1 MLRVGRAGGRLSAVA
16 LAGLLAVVAPLGG
29 CGEQKPK
36 EETVRDVVEA
46 QQRARRVKARADLQ
60 AIQTALQAHYAEQG
74 RFPDRLEALPLVQ
87 DQRIDTS
94 VYAYDPGTGQVSLR
108 EP

>member
-1 MLRVGRAGGRLSAVA
+1 MLKAGRADGWLSAVA
-16 LAGLLAVVAPLGG
+16 LAGLLGVVVPLGG

-36 EETVRDVVEA
+36 EENIRDVVEA
-46 QQRARRVKARADLQ
+46 QQRARKVKAQADLQ
-60 AIQTALQAHYAEQG
+60 AVRTAVQAYYTEQG
-74 RFPDRLEALPLVQ
+74 RFPDRLDALPLVQ

-94 VYAYDPGTGQVSLR
+94 AYAYDPATGQVGLR